1 MSQATP
7 PPGWDADPGRTWEAG
22 EPWTSAARPVSL
34 DQLSSHSTLLR
45 LRAARRAP
53 VFTAAATLVV
63 LYVSEILLAN
73 EAGGFMSIRLAGP
86 LNVGLAL
93 SLLQCVT
100 AATAIGWYAR
110 HARRVLD
117 PEADRVRALLRAEGE
132 AR

>member
-7 PPGWDADPGRTWEAG
+7 PPGRDADPGRRWEPG
-22 EPWTSAARPVSL
+22 EPWAPAARPVSL
-34 DQLSSHSTLLR
+34 EPLRYHPTLLR
-45 LRAARRAP
+45 LRAARRGP
-53 VFTAAATLVV
+53 VFTGAAILVV

-73 EAGGFMSIRLAGP
+73 EAGGFMSLRLAGP

-100 AATAIGWYAR
+100 AACAIGWYAR

-117 PEADRVRALLRAEGE
+117 PEA
-132 AR
+132 